1 MSKCKLNECSLSISL
16 HNINNNNILNH
27 NTSRIS
33 ILKNNNTL
41 HKGGVE
47 ILEVEDNNKEE
58 DLVKEEAKSYVII
71 AGSQDIFPK
80 IFKVLWKLIHTVKHL
95 ITLLNSVHN

>member
-1 MSKCKLNECSLSISL
+1 MMSKCKLNEHILSISL
-16 HNINNNNILNH
+16 RNINNNNILNH

-71 AGSQDIFPK
+71 VGSQ
-80 IFKVLWKLIHTVKHL
+80 
-95 ITLLNSVHN
+95 